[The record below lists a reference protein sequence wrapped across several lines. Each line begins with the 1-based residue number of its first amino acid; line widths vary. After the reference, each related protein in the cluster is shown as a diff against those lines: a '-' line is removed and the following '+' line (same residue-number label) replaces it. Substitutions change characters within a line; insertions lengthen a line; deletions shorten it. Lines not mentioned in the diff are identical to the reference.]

1 MTPIYLFDIASQRS
15 NWLSVRQATI
25 AGNVAN
31 ANTPGYTAK
40 DVKPFEAVLQ
50 QSRLEMAATNPMHM
64 APTSVE
70 QSSFENETTDGWHV
84 AESGNSVQLEKEMA
98 KAGEINNAF
107 ALNNNIVK
115 AFHRMLL
122 TSAKG

>member
-25 AGNVAN
+25 SGNVAN
-31 ANTPGYTAK
+31 ANTPGYTAM

-64 APTSVE
+64 APTGAE
-70 QSSFENETTDGWHV
+70 QSGFENETIDGWHV

>member
-15 NWLSVRQATI
+15 HWLSVRQATI
-25 AGNVAN
+25 TGNVAN
-31 ANTPGYTAK
+31 ANTPGYTAM

-50 QSRLEMAATNPMHM
+50 QSRLEMAATDPMHLGPS
-64 APTSVE
+64 ATQ
-70 QSSFENETTDGWHV
+70 QSSFEQEAVHGWHV
-84 AESGNSVQLEKEMA
+84 AESGNSVKLEKEMA

-107 ALNNNIVK
+107 ALNNNVVK

>member
-31 ANTPGYTAK
+31 ANTPGYTAM

-64 APTSVE
+64 APAGAE
-70 QSSFENETTDGWHV
+70 QSGFENESIDGWHV